1 MQPKKTDYALAVRR
15 FERTCGCVWVGNR
28 RVKAYRVAGTPQA
41 GYYAMLCAYRARQHA
56 TGGAA

>member
-1 MQPKKTDYALAVRR
+1 MTQKKIDWSLEVRK
-15 FERTCGCVWVGNR
+15 FERKCACRLVNNR

-41 GYYAMLCAYRARQHA
+41 GYHAMLCAYRARQQA